1 MRCRGRESWRS
12 GSARFLVTALMLMLA
27 VASARCRNLNPQGS
41 RRQPFHKPAPA
52 RRRKRPGRPSS
63 TSWPQEPSSWTF
75 SATGSRS
82 PTMRSGSRGRTADG
96 CPPCSGS
103 TRPTARL
110 SPLSTFRAHSAA
122 AHSSGTVSCGPL
134 TTTPHGVAKIDSRR
148 NKIVKEVS
156 LAVPDDL
163 DCELTSAAGED
174 GVWVITDADGCVR
187 CRIAKLDRDLGV
199 RASIPVTEGAAGV
212 RAGLGSVWVSNPE
225 ADIVEQIDLK
235 RLKVANKITTGDR
248 PRYMAIG
255 AGSIW
260 ALAQVDGS
268 ITRYTPATK
277 ETIRIEAGLSG
288 AGGDMTFGAGS
299 VWARGAG
306 DRLLIRLDPATNQ
319 VVSEYGP
326 AFGAGAVAV
335 GHGAVWISAYNE
347 KKAWR
352 LPLPE

>member
-1 MRCRGRESWRS
+1 LRS

-27 VASARCRNLNPQGS
+27 VASCSVPGSEPTGQSSTALSQTSASPTPPAPRPPVIDIMAAGAKQLDVFGDWLTVTDNAVWLVGKNSRRLPAMFRLNPS
-41 RRQPFHKPAPA
+41 
-52 RRRKRPGRPSS
+52 
-63 TSWPQEPSSWTF
+63 
-75 SATGSRS
+75 
-82 PTMRSGSRGRTADG
+82 DG
-96 CPPCSGS
+96 
-103 TRPTARL
+103 
-110 SPLSTFRAHSAA
+110 
-122 AHSSGTVSCGPL
+122 
-134 TTTPHGVAKIDSRR
+134 
-148 NKIVKEVS
+148 
-156 LAVPDDL
+156 
-163 DCELTSAAGED
+163 AG
-174 GVWVITDADGCVR
+174 
-187 CRIAKLDRDLGV
+187 IAKLDRDLGV

-260 ALAQVDGS
+260 ALAQVNGS

-335 GHGAVWISAYNE
+335 GHRAVWISAYNE

>member
-1 MRCRGRESWRS
+1 
-12 GSARFLVTALMLMLA
+12 MLA
-27 VASARCRNLNPQGS
+27 VACGVESP
-41 RRQPFHKPAPA
+41 
-52 RRRKRPGRPSS
+52 
-63 TSWPQEPSSWTF
+63 SWTVI
-75 SATGSRS
+75 
-82 PTMRSGSRGRTADG
+82 SGFA
-96 CPPCSGS
+96 
-103 TRPTARL
+103 
-110 SPLSTFRAHSAA
+110 
-122 AHSSGTVSCGPL
+122 
-134 TTTPHGVAKIDSRR
+134 
-148 NKIVKEVS
+148 
-156 LAVPDDL
+156 
-163 DCELTSAAGED
+163 
-174 GVWVITDADGCVR
+174 
-187 CRIAKLDRDLGV
+187 
-199 RASIPVTEGAAGV
+199 RASPVTEGAAGV
-212 RAGLGSVWVSNPE
+212 RDGLGSVWVSNPE

-277 ETIRIEAGLSG
+277 ETIRIEAGLPG

-306 DRLLIRLDPATNQ
+306 DRLLIRLDPAPNQ

-352 LPLPE
+352 LPLAE